1 MVKNQRLLKL
11 FVVLFFSSAF
21 MFSTTHFGVQ
31 AFEKFTDDGS
41 YSEGTTVGSLD
52 VTGKSESEV
61 ISLLEEKYLDWV
73 KNTKIELQYSEKI
86 VPFDI
91 NLFQLDST
99 QTVNNIMDGQPNAAT
114 ITIELLQVEEQI
126 QILFPQV
133 DSNELELSKLTN
145 DLIQTASQ
153 FETGS
158 YSFNLTGDYQLA
170 DAAQKDAVINE
181 AVLKLKEIPFDLESV
196 IEANPEITI
205 AEEATFSLLEFAKQQ
220 SKEKSDSLNVIAT
233 GIYQAILPT
242 NFAITER
249 NISSVLPGYAVL
261 GFEARVNF
269 AQGADLVIV
278 NPNKTKYILEFKLE
292 NNNFK
297 VTLKGEKFLYDYK
310 IIKKDEQQLKPK
322 TILQYSPLV
331 LLGKIKVKTVGADGR
346 IIKVYRDIFQGSK
359 LVNSELI
366 SEDYY
371 QPTYRVEIHG
381 LTGTTDGNQ
390 PISGIEPT
398 DVVDP
403 TGNQTPLPSDILQQG
418 LEDDELWGNPNE
430 QAK

>member
-1 MVKNQRLLKL
+1 
-11 FVVLFFSSAF
+11 

-310 IIKKDEQQLKPK
+310 IIKKM
-322 TILQYSPLV
+322 
-331 LLGKIKVKTVGADGR
+331 
-346 IIKVYRDIFQGSK
+346 
-359 LVNSELI
+359 NS
-366 SEDYY
+366 
-371 QPTYRVEIHG
+371 
-381 LTGTTDGNQ
+381 N
-390 PISGIEPT
+390 
-398 DVVDP
+398 
-403 TGNQTPLPSDILQQG
+403 
-418 LEDDELWGNPNE
+418 
-430 QAK
+430 